1 MKFGKTMEYYLLEQ
15 CSQAKGINV
24 FCKLINSLQKSL
36 FESFWKCW
44 FYVSFN
50 WNNRSISLQNN
61 SWPITSEICTRFWT
75 ETCDKALG
83 NLPEIF
89 RRFIGLCLNA
99 HSGERSRES
108 NRKIVN
114 EKNMCKVYLL
124 FCRLFIFHSILV
136 VRPRH
141 ALFRY

>member
-15 CSQAKGINV
+15 CSQAMGINV
-24 FCKLINSLQKSL
+24 FCKLINSLQKVWL
-36 FESFWKCW
+36 NHFK
-44 FYVSFN
+44 YLFN
-50 WNNRSISLQNN
+50 WTNRSISLQNN
-61 SWPITSEICTRFWT
+61 SWLKTFEIYTPFWT
-75 ETCDKALG
+75 ETYDKALG
-83 NLPEIF
+83 NLPETF